1 LQLRSVLIAATLL
14 AGCTRGSPGGAP
26 VSAAGGSPAA
36 TRFAVFVTADVRGQ
50 IAPCGCSE
58 AMRGGL
64 AKTAAIVE
72 KTRESGIPSLFVDA
86 GDALFERTGFGAD
99 EAVGERRRA
108 QAIAAS
114 YRAMRIGAQFAGPLD
129 DALGPDFRQ
138 SLGLP
143 GMGRAETRLLPA
155 GRWKLGV
162 VSGSTVAEL
171 NQGAAK
177 ARASGAQLVLGL
189 FAGVPAEAQGAT
201 GVDLAVAAQAPE
213 TIGTEWEDG
222 HLLRGPV
229 PVAQVQSRG
238 RSVLR
243 VDVSPGPDG
252 GGLQLARGQGDIE
265 REFNAQGQRLE
276 LLRRELGT
284 PGLSPERKR
293 LLDARL
299 HELVQ
304 RREELTT
311 QAQATALQP
320 GTFTVRFVPVEA
332 ALPEDP
338 GVQKI
343 ITDYDRDVAQ
353 LNLAWAKE
361 HGEPC
366 PPPGKGEAAYVGNE
380 ACRSCHPAPFAV
392 YEKTGHAKAYATL
405 ASVQKQ
411 YRLDCVACHV
421 IGFQQAGGVCR
432 VDQVDDRKNVGC
444 ENCHGAGSLHVAD
457 GTGRSVMR
465 ARPGPSVCVGC
476 HTAENSI
483 HFNYARYLPRVL
495 GPGHGEPTST
505 TTRR

>member
-1 LQLRSVLIAATLL
+1 
-14 AGCTRGSPGGAP
+14 
-26 VSAAGGSPAA
+26 
-36 TRFAVFVTADVRGQ
+36 
-50 IAPCGCSE
+50 
-58 AMRGGL
+58 MRGGL
-64 AKTAAIVE
+64 ARAAAIVE
-72 KTRESGIPSLFVDA
+72 KTRGSGIPSLFVDA

-108 QAIAAS
+108 QAIADA

-129 DALGPDFRQ
+129 DALGPDFRR

-143 GMGRAETRLLPA
+143 ELRRGQTRLLEA
-155 GRWKLGV
+155 GLWKVGV
-162 VSGSTVAEL
+162 VAGTTASEL
-171 NQGAAK
+171 SDGAAK
-177 ARASGAQLVLGL
+177 ARAGGARLVLGL
-189 FAGVPAEAQGAT
+189 FGGKPADAQGAS
-201 GVDLAVAAQAPE
+201 GVDLVVAAQAPE
-213 TIGTEWEDG
+213 TVGTEWEDG
-222 HLLRGPV
+222 QLLRGPV

-238 RSVLR
+238 RSLLR
-243 VDVSPGPDG
+243 VDASPGPDG
-252 GGLQLARGQGDIE
+252 STLQLARGQGDIE
-265 REFNAQGQRLE
+265 RELNAQKQRLE
-276 LLRRELGT
+276 LLRKELNT

-304 RREELTT
+304 RTEQLTA

-343 ITDYDRDVAQ
+343 IADYDRDVSQ

-366 PPPGKGEAAYVGNE
+366 PPPAKGEAAYVGNE

-392 YEKTGHAKAYATL
+392 YEKTGHARAYATL
-405 ASVQKQ
+405 ESVQKQ
-411 YRLDCVACHV
+411 YRLDCIACHV

-432 VDQVDDRKNVGC
+432 VDQVEGRKNVGC
-444 ENCHGAGSLHVAD
+444 ENCHGPGSLHVAD
-457 GTGRSVMR
+457 GTGRSVLR
-465 ARPGPSVCVGC
+465 PRPGPSVCVGC

-483 HFNYARYLPRVL
+483 HFDYAKYLPRVL
-495 GPGHGEPTST
+495 GPGHGTPASAA
-505 TTRR
+505 TRR

>member
-1 LQLRSVLIAATLL
+1 VA
-14 AGCTRGSPGGAP
+14 
-26 VSAAGGSPAA
+26 
-36 TRFAVFVTADVRGQ
+36 ADVRGQ

-64 AKTAAIVE
+64 AKAAALVE
-72 KTRESGIPSLFVDA
+72 KTRSSGIPSLFLDA

-108 QAIAAS
+108 QAIADA
-114 YRAMRIGAQFAGPLD
+114 YRAMHIGVQFAGPLD
-129 DALGPDFRQ
+129 DALGPDFRR

-143 GMGRAETRLLPA
+143 DLRRGETRLLEA

-162 VSGSTVAEL
+162 VAGTTPSEL
-171 NQGAAK
+171 ADGAAK
-177 ARASGAQLVLGL
+177 VRAGGANLVLGL
-189 FAGVPAEAQGAT
+189 FGGKPADAQGAT
-201 GVDLAVAAQAPE
+201 AVDLVVVAQAPE
-213 TIGTEWEDG
+213 AIGTEWEDG
-222 HLLRGPV
+222 RLLRGPV

-238 RSVLR
+238 RSLLR
-243 VDVSPGPDG
+243 IDVSPGPDG
-252 GGLQLARGQGDIE
+252 GRLQLARGQGDIE
-265 REFNAQGQRLE
+265 RELNAQSQRLA
-276 LLRRELGT
+276 LLRKELGT

-304 RREELTT
+304 RSEQLTA
-311 QAQATALQP
+311 QAQATALEP

-338 GVQKI
+338 AVQKI
-343 ITDYDRDVAQ
+343 IADYDRDVAL
-353 LNLAWAKE
+353 LNLAWARE

-366 PPPGKGEAAYVGNE
+366 PPAAKDEAAYVGNE

-392 YEKTGHAKAYATL
+392 YEKTGHARAYATL
-405 ASVQKQ
+405 ESVQKQ

-432 VDQVDDRKNVGC
+432 VDQVEGRKNVGC
-444 ENCHGAGSLHVAD
+444 ENCHGPGSLHVAD
-457 GTGRSVMR
+457 GTGRTVLR
-465 ARPGPSVCVGC
+465 PRPGPSVCVGC

-483 HFNYARYLPRVL
+483 HFDYAKYLPRVL
-495 GPGHGEPTST
+495 GPGHGMPAST
-505 TTRR
+505 ATQR